1 MNEDILSKYNSIEKE
16 LDEIYDHMTYGKQ
29 IRSKCGWYEMTF
41 FFFFLNLEK
50 QRGSQNTIKK
60 LADDKKFT
68 DQTHCRTHQIIL

>member
-1 MNEDILSKYNSIEKE
+1 MTTW
-16 LDEIYDHMTYGKQ
+16 HMANKLGANVAGMK
-29 IRSKCGWYEMTF
+29 WLFF

>member
-41 FFFFLNLEK
+41 FLFFFLNLEK

-68 DQTHCRTHQIIL
+68 DQTHCRTQIIL